1 METCRICIDDMLPN
15 ERKYTTICNHSFHAD
30 CFENWKKTNKYNILK
45 CPNCNRELE
54 IPTFNS
60 ELIKKEIDDYIDD
73 WGELNCEDLI
83 TQIDKT
89 YSSKFLIDRQLIEAE
104 CNKRQQ
110 QSGGRR
116 RRRHKSHRQR
126 RRTTR
131 RVRTR
136 RNKQKKKTNRH
147 RKKRRTYIY

>member
-54 IPTFNS
+54 IPTFNVD
-60 ELIKKEIDDYIDD
+60 LIKKEIDDYIDD

-89 YSSKFLIDRQLIEAE
+89 YSSKFLIDRQLIKAE

-110 QSGGRR
+110 SGGRR
-116 RRRHKSHRQR
+116 RSRYKSHRQR
-126 RRTTR
+126 RRTR

-136 RNKQKKKTNRH
+136 RNRQKKKTNRH
-147 RKKRRTYIY
+147 RKKQRTYTY